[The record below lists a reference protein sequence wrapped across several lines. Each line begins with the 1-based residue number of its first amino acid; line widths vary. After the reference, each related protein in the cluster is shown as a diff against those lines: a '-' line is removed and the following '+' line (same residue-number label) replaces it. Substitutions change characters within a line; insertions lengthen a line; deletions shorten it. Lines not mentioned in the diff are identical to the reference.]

1 MDVVMIGA
9 LAAFLLLAAWQDI
22 AHRRIPNLV
31 VFLGAG
37 VGIGLHAADPL
48 SAGVASAFTGWG
60 IGLLALLPLY
70 LLRVMGAGDAKLMAM
85 VGAFLGFPAIVGA
98 VLVVLLAGGLLSL
111 WYAVR
116 AGVLGRVLGNLR
128 LGFYLAFSKLLMHEP
143 PTLENLPV
151 SAGRFPYG
159 VAIALGTFTHL
170 AAQYA
175 GLGGWY

>member
-98 VLVVLLAGGLLSL
+98 VLVVLLAG
-111 WYAVR
+111 
-116 AGVLGRVLGNLR
+116 
-128 LGFYLAFSKLLMHEP
+128 
-143 PTLENLPV
+143 
-151 SAGRFPYG
+151 
-159 VAIALGTFTHL
+159 
-170 AAQYA
+170 
-175 GLGGWY
+175 